1 MTMRMRDE
9 VRGECW
15 RWGVIEPLP
24 GIVGSGRYDP
34 RLVRFPTRH
43 PVLPITLVLFAV
55 AACTSDTS
63 GRGAPATTTTTQ
75 PATTSTATPTTT
87 TLPRQTVIV
96 DGDLPADLG
105 EALTIFYSY
114 AADRR
119 NATPDVPSGL
129 LGYLSTAPE
138 PSAQRLTA
146 EAVVGTLLED
156 ASVAAVSV
164 GPNDLVLA
172 VDEGDGWRIVGADL
186 GGHRFGPWFG
196 DAPRKVLILGSDA
209 RPGED
214 QQRFRADSVH
224 VVTAVPSTGTG
235 AIVGFP
241 RDSYIETS
249 LGDMKLTSVMAGRGP
264 EVMREEFEAYFELPV
279 DGYIVTGFRGF
290 EDLVGELGTLLI
302 DLPRS
307 VPSRLYWPGFSSGEQ
322 ELSPQRTLEL
332 ARTRKGVP
340 GGDFTRSWNQG
351 LIMLAAMR
359 MIQLGSVEDVPILL
373 EQLVRHV
380 WTDLSATD
388 LIQLGAAAFALDP
401 DTVTNTVLPGTLGRA
416 GRSSVVLLDPEADD
430 ILEDLADDG
439 LVDEDSAASGPAG

>member
-1 MTMRMRDE
+1 MMAVGSDR
-9 VRGECW
+9 
-15 RWGVIEPLP
+15 PLP
-24 GIVGSGRYDP
+24 GIVGIGRYDP
-34 RLVRFPTRH
+34 RLVRFRTRH
-43 PVLPITLVLFAV
+43 PALPIALILFAV

-63 GRGAPATTTTTQ
+63 GREASATTTTTR
-75 PATTSTATPTTT
+75 PATTSTAATTT
-87 TLPRQTVIV
+87 TLPRQTVTV
-96 DGDLPADLG
+96 DGELPGDLG
-105 EALTIFYSY
+105 EALATFYSY

-119 NATPDVPSGL
+119 NPTPDVPPGL

-164 GPNDLVLA
+164 GPNDLILA

-196 DAPRKVLILGSDA
+196 DPPRTVLILGSDA

-214 QQRFRADSVH
+214 QQRFRADSIH
-224 VVTAVPSTGTG
+224 VVTAVPSAGTG
-235 AIVGFP
+235 AVVGFP

-307 VPSRLYWPGFSSGEQ
+307 VPSRLYWPGFSAGEQ

-416 GRSSVVLLDPEADD
+416 GRSSVVLLDPDADD

-439 LVDEDSAASGPAG
+439 LVDEDPAAGGPAGE